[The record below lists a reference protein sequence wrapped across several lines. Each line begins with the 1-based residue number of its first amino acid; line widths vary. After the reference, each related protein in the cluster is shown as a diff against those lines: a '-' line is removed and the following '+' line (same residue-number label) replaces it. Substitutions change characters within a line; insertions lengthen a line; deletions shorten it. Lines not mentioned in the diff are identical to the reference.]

1 MKKGFLSGAVEPA
14 YTHWAIIGLFVFA
27 TISALSFAQ
36 AFFIPVVFALFL
48 ALIFSPIRRGLGR
61 LGIGPAAAAAI
72 IMTVFCLA
80 AGITIYIISN
90 SLATILSDEPQIMSR
105 LETRLKEL
113 SGVLEPMREA
123 GKQLEKMQS
132 PAEGPERVVV
142 REEGI
147 FSLWAETTPYVLGQ
161 MTLAIVLATFL
172 IGSGDMFYEKLVRV
186 MPTLT
191 RKRKSLK
198 IAREVENQL
207 STYFLTIFMINLA
220 LGVIIGLAMWL
231 LGMPDP
237 VFFGVIAFALNFI
250 PYVGSLAGIFFAF
263 MMGIVTYDNIWMS
276 LAPPFVYWLINT
288 AEGQFITPV
297 AVGRRLKLNAV
308 AVFLSLAFWAW
319 LWSFVGMFLS
329 TPMLIALKA
338 FTERTDEL
346 SWLDTFLQ
354 GRSDCSDEDN
364 AIVHDVM
371 DEGTDACAP
380 DLPPAPEDESAE
392 PGAPEDDEDDRLA
405 PAIS

>member
-105 LETRLKEL
+105 LETRLKEM

-392 PGAPEDDEDDRLA
+392 PDEDEDDRLA